1 LDKKLLQTLE
11 YVIHHS
17 SFYKR
22 HFNNINLADFSI
34 ENFTSLPFTTK
45 NDVAEFNDDF
55 CCINPESISEFV
67 STSGTSGEPI
77 TITLSKSDLERLAIN
92 EATSLSKM
100 GLDQTDTF
108 QLLLTLDRQF
118 MAGIAYYSG
127 ILRMGARVVRNGPGA
142 MLNQWKSI
150 EKIKP
155 TVLIA
160 VPSFISKLIEYAD
173 KNAIDY
179 SSSSVKVIVCI
190 GEPIHDPDFSLN
202 TLASKIARKWS
213 VRLCS
218 TYASTEMATA
228 FYQCEKNKGCHNNN
242 DLLFTEVLDDK
253 GDHVGNGEVGEVVI
267 TTLGVEGMPFVRYK
281 TGDITTFWSDECGC
295 GESSFRIGPIQGRR
309 EQMIKF
315 RGTTIYPQNIF
326 NALNSI
332 SEVSEYFV
340 EVVQDHITA
349 KEIIIYLSKDDVMLS
364 QLNSIAST
372 LNSLLRVTPRIELV
386 TSAYINKMLL
396 QQRGRKKNR
405 INFRQTL

>member
-1 LDKKLLQTLE
+1 MDKKLRQTLE
-11 YVIHHS
+11 YVITHS

-22 HFNNINLADFSI
+22 HFNNVNLADFSV
-34 ENFTSLPFTTK
+34 EKFKSLPFTTK
-45 NDVAEFNDDF
+45 NDIAEFNDDF
-55 CCINPESISEFV
+55 CCINPENISEFV

-77 TITLSKSDLERLAIN
+77 TIPLSKSDLDRLAIN

-100 GLDQTDTF
+100 GFDRTDTF

-118 MAGIAYYSG
+118 MAGMAYYSG
-127 ILRMGARVVRNGPGA
+127 ILRMGARVVRNGPGG

-179 SSSSVKVIVCI
+179 SSSSVKAIVCI
-190 GEPIHDPDFSLN
+190 GEPIHDTDFSLN
-202 TLASKIARKWS
+202 ALASEIARNWS

-228 FYQCEKNKGCHNNN
+228 FYQCAQNKGCHNNN
-242 DLLFTEVLDDK
+242 DLLFTEVLDDEGK
-253 GDHVGNGEVGEVVI
+253 QVENGEVGEVVV
-267 TTLGVEGMPFVRYK
+267 TTFGVEGMPFVRYK
-281 TGDITTFWSDECGC
+281 TGDVTTFWSDKCGC
-295 GESSFRIGPIQGRR
+295 GESSLRIGPIQGRR
-309 EQMIKF
+309 DHMIKF

-340 EVVQDHITA
+340 EIVQDKITA
-349 KEIIIYLSKDDVMLS
+349 KEILIYLSEDDVLPS

-372 LNSLLRVTPRIELV
+372 LNSLLRVTPTIELV
-386 TSAYINKMLL
+386 TSAHINKMLL
-396 QQRGRKKNR
+396 QHSGRKKNR
-405 INFRQTL
+405 ITFRQTP